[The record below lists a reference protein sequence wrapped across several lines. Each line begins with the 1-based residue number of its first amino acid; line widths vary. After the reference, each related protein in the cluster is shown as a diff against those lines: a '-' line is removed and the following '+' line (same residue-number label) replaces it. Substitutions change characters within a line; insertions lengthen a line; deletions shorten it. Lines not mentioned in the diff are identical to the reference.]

1 MQESIPIKLPASL
14 TTAAT
19 TRLDGPRSPR
29 RSAVPARDL
38 SPAAQPYLM
47 RRSTAVPRRA
57 SY

>member
-1 MQESIPIKLPASL
+1 MQESIPIKLPTSITGA
-14 TTAAT
+14 TT

-38 SPAAQPYLM
+38 SPAARPYLT